1 MTIIQDRAALVYER
15 KRAVLD
21 HCMCANF
28 SEDKGYY
35 YVTYPEGY
43 FPNGIRASKGGGKWV
58 ALGHM
63 LVVMERH
70 WKESFPG
77 GNGMDG
83 NC

>member
-1 MTIIQDRAALVYER
+1 MTIIQDRAALVCER
-15 KRAVLD
+15 KTAVMN

-43 FPNGIRASKGGGKWV
+43 FPDGIRASKGGGKAV
-58 ALGHM
+58 ALGRI

-70 WKESFPG
+70 WKEGFPG
-77 GNGMDG
+77 GNGMEKQA
-83 NC
+83 

>member
-1 MTIIQDRAALVYER
+1 MVTIQERKALVRER
-15 KRAVLD
+15 EAEVRG
-21 HCMCANF
+21 HCMCAKF
-28 SEDKGYY
+28 SEDQTYY

-43 FPNGIRASKGGGKWV
+43 FPDGIRARKDGGKWV

-77 GNGMDG
+77 GDGMQAK
-83 NC
+83 